1 MPKAMFFRPTKKGKV
16 APVQK
21 PVEPDGDEAA
31 QEEEAGNT
39 NAPGPLTKKV
49 GGQSEAGSVVKKSV
63 KKATAEDDP
72 AEPDADDEIEMGAG
86 PNPPGGS
93 KQGAKGATSDAPKV
107 SEPVKPTTLSDT
119 RGKPW
124 KKKGATFGK
133 PGSPIRVDF

>member
-1 MPKAMFFRPTKKGKV
+1 MPKAMFFRPAKKGKV

-39 NAPGPLTKKV
+39 NAPGPLTKKK
-49 GGQSEAGSVVKKSV
+49 GGQSEAGSVVKKPV
-63 KKATAEDDP
+63 QKATAEDDP
-72 AEPDADDEIEMGAG
+72 AEPDADDGIEMGAG

-93 KQGAKGATSDAPKV
+93 KQGAKGATSHPPKG
-107 SEPVKPTTLSDT
+107 SQPVNPPTLSDT

-124 KKKGATFGK
+124 KKKAHLGR
-133 PGSPIRVDF
+133 PGSPINF

>member
-1 MPKAMFFRPTKKGKV
+1 MPKAMFFRPAKKGKV

-39 NAPGPLTKKV
+39 NAPGPLTKKK

-63 KKATAEDDP
+63 QKATAEDDP
-72 AEPDADDEIEMGAG
+72 SEPDADDEIEMGAG

-93 KQGAKGATSDAPKV
+93 RKATTATSDGPKV
-107 SEPVKPTTLSDT
+107 SEPVKKTTLSDT
-119 RGKPW
+119 QGKPW